1 MNKKILITESQL
13 QRIVQRVTEAKKK
26 KKKKSNT
33 LCARGKSAA
42 KAKYDV
48 YPSAYANGYA
58 VQVCKGTKPG
68 LDGKK
73 RCSGKY
79 CSGKK
84 NEEFTPNPTIN
95 EDLGVWF
102 GDKKK
107 KKGSKQP
114 QGPWVNIC
122 KKKSGGG
129 HPECGRDDADK
140 KGYPVC
146 RGKSVA
152 AGMSQSEKDSACRRK
167 REKEKKDPQT
177 GKGQKPTRIKVKNY
191 KKKVKESIIQEA
203 EYKGRKVTLNKPT
216 RGDVKKFKVYVKNDK
231 GNVVKVN
238 FGHGGTSAKKKGEK
252 TMRIKKSN
260 PERRKAFRARHNCDN
275 PGPKWKARYW
285 SCRAW

>member
-58 VQVCKGTKPG
+58 VQVCKGTQPG

>member
-1 MNKKILITESQL
+1 MNKKIFITESQL
-13 QRIVQRVTEAKKK
+13 QRIVEGITEGKKK
-26 KKKKSNT
+26 KKDTT

-42 KAKYDV
+42 KAKFDV

-95 EDLGVWF
+95 EDLGTWF
-102 GDKKK
+102 GTKKK

-129 HPECGRDDADK
+129 HPTCGRDDADK
-140 KGYPVC
+140 GGYPVC
-146 RGKSVA
+146 RAKGVA
-152 AGMSQSEKDSACRRK
+152 SKMSQSEKDSACRRK
-167 REKEKKDPQT
+167 REKEKKDPQS
-177 GKGQKPTRIKVKNY
+177 GKGQKPTRIQVKNY

-285 SCRAW
+285 SCKAW